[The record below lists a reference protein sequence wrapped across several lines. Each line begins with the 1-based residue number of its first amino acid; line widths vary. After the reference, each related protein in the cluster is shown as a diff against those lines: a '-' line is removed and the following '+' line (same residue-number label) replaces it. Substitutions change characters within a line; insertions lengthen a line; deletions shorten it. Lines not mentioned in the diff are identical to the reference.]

1 AVIEVVGGFSRD
13 FSCEDME
20 FTFRVHEHFLRRQVP
35 YRIVAMPE
43 PAGRTEGPDRIASLV
58 SQRAR
63 WQRVVLETT
72 WRYRHMILNPRYKAF
87 GLVGL
92 PFCIVSEIVAPFVE
106 VFALLTLGA
115 AAVFGVV
122 NWVEYVLGLGVMSFA
137 NAALTVA
144 AIRLED
150 VGTRSY
156 RLRDLAGQAQEEPRE
171 GSERHGRALEHHQ
184 PAGGA
189 LVAERAV
196 VERRAT
202 EEEDVPERH
211 HRRADD
217 EDVAEPERRAEPPG
231 RGQHLHDRRP
241 HREPED

>member
-1 AVIEVVGGFSRD
+1 
-13 FSCEDME
+13 
-20 FTFRVHEHFLRRQVP
+20 
-35 YRIVAMPE
+35 MPE

-156 RLRDLAGQAQEEPRE
+156 RLRDLAGLIVLSPLELLIYRPILFWAHVRGVVGFVRGEKRWDRFARN
-171 GSERHGRALEHHQ
+171 ERPGVPAHGA
-184 PAGGA
+184 A
-189 LVAERAV
+189 
-196 VERRAT
+196 
-202 EEEDVPERH
+202 
-211 HRRADD
+211 
-217 EDVAEPERRAEPPG
+217 
-231 RGQHLHDRRP
+231 RP
-241 HREPED
+241 